1 MLGHMQTNLSG
12 QIRATQGRAQA
23 GLRQLLDVV
32 LPPQCL
38 VTGDRVAEHGGLSP
52 KAWQRLNFIA
62 QPWCQSCGLPFQ
74 SDQGEGA
81 VCAECAAPDGYGV
94 VAKKSLDLVRS
105 VFAYDDA
112 GRKLVLGLKY
122 GDRLDGA
129 AALARLLATAMP
141 SVSAEALLVPVPLHR
156 SRLRQ
161 RRFNQSALLVDGL
174 AVQTGLASELGLLR
188 RIKATPPQ
196 QGLNAKARHKNVRG
210 AFRIRDKA
218 MIKGREIVLVDD
230 VLTTGSTLKACA
242 YCLKQAGA
250 ARVVG
255 LVLARVVDPFKAA

>member
-1 MLGHMQTNLSG
+1 MLGHMQTNQPG
-12 QIRATQGRAQA
+12 QLRAPQGRAQA
-23 GLRQLLDVV
+23 GLRQLLDLV

-38 VTGDRVAEHGGLSP
+38 VTGDRVVEHGALSP
-52 KAWQRLNFIA
+52 TAWQSLNFIA
-62 QPWCQSCGLPFQ
+62 QPWCESCGLPFQ
-74 SDQGEGA
+74 SDQGAGA
-81 VCAECAAPDGYGV
+81 VCAKCAAPDGHGL

-112 GRKLVLGLKY
+112 GRKLVLGFKY
-122 GDRLDGA
+122 GDRLDGV

-141 SVSAEALLVPVPLHR
+141 SVAAEALLVPVPLHR

-161 RRFNQSALLVDGL
+161 RRFNQSALLVDGV
-174 AVQTGLASELGLLR
+174 AVQTGLARDVGLLK

-196 QGLNAKARHKNVRG
+196 QGLNAAARQKNVRG
-210 AFRIRDKA
+210 AFRVADKSR
-218 MIKGREIVLVDD
+218 IKGREIVLVDD

-242 YCLKQAGA
+242 RCLKQAGA
-250 ARVVG
+250 KRVVG